1 VDIFSQDFMRR
12 DHNNSLEIHLTNY
25 RAIAQLT
32 DNWSWERKRT
42 TWKAV
47 RTDA

>member
-1 VDIFSQDFMRR
+1 VDVSSQDFIRR
-12 DHNNSLEIHLTNY
+12 DYNSSLEIYLTNY

-32 DNWSWERKRT
+32 DNWSWECKRT